1 MIDFVDPP
9 IYPHIE
15 IFPPVMQAYGNL
27 TSAQHSTPI
36 SERISASSHAS
47 FFRRVRKTH
56 RELHEEVFGP
66 DAPVNGSLEQTI
78 DEPLGGMQARGRTRS
93 MSVIAYPAVPQAA
106 SLPPSSLPPV
116 PPLPTSQQLS
126 LRIPSQNAEARH
138 SGLSTHPS
146 EARSQPKDQPTSS
159 HITLNTHHD
168 PSPTRHGKSI
178 ARSNSHKTAN
188 SSPRRDNGYP
198 KQAHRPR
205 DSLVLEKARHFDH
218 LHALGKV
225 ATF

>member
-9 IYPHIE
+9 VYPHIE
-15 IFPPVMQAYGNL
+15 IFPPVMQAHGNNL

-56 RELHEEVFGP
+56 RELHEEVLGP

-78 DEPLGGMQARGRTRS
+78 DEPLGGIQARGRTRS
-93 MSVIAYPAVPQAA
+93 KSVIAYPAVPQVA
-106 SLPPSSLPPV
+106 SLPPSSPPPV
-116 PPLPTSQQLS
+116 PLLPTSQRLS

-138 SGLSTHPS
+138 SGLSTPPS
-146 EARSQPKDQPTSS
+146 EARSQPIDQPTSS
-159 HITLNTHHD
+159 HITLNTH

-178 ARSNSHKTAN
+178 ARSNSHKAAN
-188 SSPRRDNGYP
+188 SSPRRDNGNP